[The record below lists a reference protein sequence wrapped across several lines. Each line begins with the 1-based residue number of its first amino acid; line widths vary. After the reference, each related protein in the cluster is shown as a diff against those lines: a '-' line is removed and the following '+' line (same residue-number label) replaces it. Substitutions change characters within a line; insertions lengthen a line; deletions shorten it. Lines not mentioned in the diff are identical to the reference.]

1 MEPLYKKGD
10 IVKIAKREGNKSDYR
25 FQFTDEMQRFVGQSF
40 EIADLRPS
48 ASEPCMRKDDGWVY
62 YLRGGATG
70 YRWASSM
77 FEPKKKAEK
86 KFEIVVKTKSRI
98 KLNFNN

>member
-10 IVKIAKREGNKSDYR
+10 IVTIAKREGLCTDYR
-25 FQFTDEMQRFVGQSF
+25 FTYTDEMQEFVGKSF
-40 EIADLRPS
+40 EIADLKQDS
-48 ASEPCMRKDDGWVY
+48 GEPRMRKDDGWVY

-70 YRWASSM
+70 YCWASSM